1 MLTIRQ
7 RLESGAFGVV
17 YKVTD
22 ETTSTDYALKEIP
35 CLNASEILNAIREG
49 QTIKQISHGNGIAV
63 TDADLLCDAHGLKM
77 LILTEYCAGG
87 NLNEHLTRPSSDLMN
102 FKWMKQSA
110 AARAFLHSRQFAHRD
125 LKPDNVLLT
134 ATENVKLADLSLAR
148 EYIALKRTDARR
160 QDSSWMASYAQYYM
174 TSGVGT
180 MHWMAP
186 EFFRSRYT
194 EKADVFPLGA
204 IFYAI
209 LERDFVMIH
218 GKASLRRVQEYS
230 WRRKGRPWL
239 CNGNV

>member
-1 MLTIRQ
+1 M
-7 RLESGAFGVV
+7 
-17 YKVTD
+17 D
-22 ETTSTDYALKEIP
+22 ETKCCSP
-35 CLNASEILNAIREG
+35 CL
-49 QTIKQISHGNGIAV
+49 
-63 TDADLLCDAHGLKM
+63 
-77 LILTEYCAGG
+77 
-87 NLNEHLTRPSSDLMN
+87 
-102 FKWMKQSA
+102 
-110 AARAFLHSRQFAHRD
+110 SRQFAHRD